1 MGENKPCLGHCP
13 STHSAAG
20 RALHTSAARC
30 SSAAGEEGV
39 KRGQEGRESW
49 GCPAPSSSSD
59 YWRPSASGLTRGP
72 SIGGLQGA
80 LPFPPC
86 PPSPGLMAAAL
97 PLQKQDA
104 GGCCAQCFQ
113 HSSCPLSPQSSPI
126 LPTSPGALL
135 LQMLL
140 TPRPVLLQTF
150 NTNQPPSPLWSIVP
164 VPPEATG
171 KLSTN
176 RPTLPSSFSSSSLLW
191 CQLHPQGAT
200 ATLERGR
207 TAPPSQELPSACGRT
222 QEMSQGA
229 RRAPPQPPS
238 SSTHGAWVAVPTQLR
253 RAPGRQHVP
262 VGLSCPTC
270 GSGAVMG
277 QKSGSAGHRL
287 GQGRGVTP
295 QLCYGYESPTHSPH
309 LPPGSGVGAGLSCS
323 VPTKPLQKSDGS
335 ARSRATTCTGGG
347 TEAGGAGGTRGSTC
361 SLCSAHLAL
370 PRRVLHDDERRG
382 VGRAVPN
389 QRGAEDTGQVEDVH
403 LAAGAA
409 RHPARGRGGHGAWLE
424 GAHLYAGGGLE
435 SCSPHLSRCSMRKAS
450 VSLLAAGSLPTTC
463 RRAVLQAA
471 SSGMSVEA
479 VGVTGAQRSPPHL
492 NPHAAAHQRPAGRP
506 GADRR

>member
-30 SSAAGEEGV
+30 SSAGGEEGV

-86 PPSPGLMAAAL
+86 PPSPGLMAAAF
-97 PLQKQDA
+97 PLQKHDA

-113 HSSCPLSPQSSPI
+113 HSSCPLSPQPSPI

-150 NTNQPPSPLWSIVP
+150 NTNQPPSPVWSIVP

-229 RRAPPQPPS
+229 RRAPPPAPLQQHSRCLGGCAHAALQGTRQAARPG
-238 SSTHGAWVAVPTQLR
+238 GAQLPHVWLRGGDGAEERLCRTQ
-253 RAPGRQHVP
+253 A
-262 VGLSCPTC
+262 
-270 GSGAVMG
+270 GSGAR
-277 QKSGSAGHRL
+277 GHTPALLWLRESHTL
-287 GQGRGVTP
+287 TTFASWVRCWRWVVLFCPHEAPPEVRRQCQEPSHHLHRGRNG
-295 QLCYGYESPTHSPH
+295 GW
-309 LPPGSGVGAGLSCS
+309 
-323 VPTKPLQKSDGS
+323 
-335 ARSRATTCTGGG
+335 RSR
-347 TEAGGAGGTRGSTC
+347 
-361 SLCSAHLAL
+361 
-370 PRRVLHDDERRG
+370 
-382 VGRAVPN
+382 
-389 QRGAEDTGQVEDVH
+389 
-403 LAAGAA
+403 
-409 RHPARGRGGHGAWLE
+409 RHPWQ
-424 GAHLYAGGGLE
+424 HLQ
-435 SCSPHLSRCSMRKAS
+435 P
-450 VSLLAAGSLPTTC
+450 
-463 RRAVLQAA
+463 VL
-471 SSGMSVEA
+471 
-479 VGVTGAQRSPPHL
+479 RSPCT
-492 NPHAAAHQRPAGRP
+492 AAACPP
-506 GADRR
+506 

>member
-1 MGENKPCLGHCP
+1 
-13 STHSAAG
+13 
-20 RALHTSAARC
+20 
-30 SSAAGEEGV
+30 
-39 KRGQEGRESW
+39 
-49 GCPAPSSSSD
+49 
-59 YWRPSASGLTRGP
+59 
-72 SIGGLQGA
+72 
-80 LPFPPC
+80 
-86 PPSPGLMAAAL
+86 
-97 PLQKQDA
+97 
-104 GGCCAQCFQ
+104 
-113 HSSCPLSPQSSPI
+113 
-126 LPTSPGALL
+126 
-135 LQMLL
+135 
-140 TPRPVLLQTF
+140 
-150 NTNQPPSPLWSIVP
+150 
-164 VPPEATG
+164 
-171 KLSTN
+171 
-176 RPTLPSSFSSSSLLW
+176 
-191 CQLHPQGAT
+191 
-200 ATLERGR
+200 
-207 TAPPSQELPSACGRT
+207 
-222 QEMSQGA
+222 
-229 RRAPPQPPS
+229 
-238 SSTHGAWVAVPTQLR
+238 
-253 RAPGRQHVP
+253 
-262 VGLSCPTC
+262 
-270 GSGAVMG
+270 MG

-389 QRGAEDTGQVEDVH
+389 QRGAEDTGQVEDIH